1 MIYLSTGG
9 FSDQPAWMTSEQLA
23 KIGLNCFELSGGQPD
38 EGQFQQLNRLKKT
51 LNFQLHNYFPPPSE
65 PFIFNLASLDPLIS
79 SRSFEHVLTSM
90 QWALELDRPTYS
102 FHAGFLLDPQVKELG
117 KNISNRT
124 LFDREKALDNFLEK
138 INRLSEHAH
147 SLGVALL
154 IENNVLSAKN
164 YHNFSGNPFLMA
176 TAEESAYI
184 MRETPN
190 NVNLLVDV
198 AHLKVS
204 AQTLNFDPVAF
215 LNICDD
221 WIKAYH
227 LSDNDGTRDSND
239 PITNESWF
247 WPHMKSGL
255 DYYSLEV
262 YNASPSQLFQQLQ
275 LVKNKVDKTNENY
288 R

>member
-9 FSDQPAWMTSEQLA
+9 FSDQPAWKTSEQLA
-23 KIGLNCFELSGGQPD
+23 ETGLNCFELSGGLPD
-38 EGQFQQLNRLKKT
+38 ERQLQQLIRLKNT

-79 SRSFEHVLTSM
+79 SRSFQHVLVSM
-90 QWALELDRPTYS
+90 QWALKLDRPIYS
-102 FHAGFLLDPQVKELG
+102 FHAGFLLDPRVNELG
-117 KNISNRT
+117 KSIPNRA
-124 LFDREKALDNFLEK
+124 LFNRAEALDKFLEQ
-138 INRLSEHAH
+138 INRLSVHAQA
-147 SLGVALL
+147 LGVMLL
-154 IENNVLSAKN
+154 IENNVLSANN
-164 YHNFSGNPFLMA
+164 YRNFSGNPFLMA

-190 NVNLLVDV
+190 NVSLLVDV

-204 AQTLNFDPVAF
+204 AQTLHFDPVAF
-215 LNICDD
+215 LNTCDP

-227 LSDNDGTRDSND
+227 LSDNDGFRDSND

-247 WPHMKSGL
+247 WSHIKPGL

-262 YNASPSQLFQQLQ
+262 YNASPSKLFQQFQ
-275 LVKNKVDKTNENY
+275 LVKNKVGKKNENY
-288 R
+288 